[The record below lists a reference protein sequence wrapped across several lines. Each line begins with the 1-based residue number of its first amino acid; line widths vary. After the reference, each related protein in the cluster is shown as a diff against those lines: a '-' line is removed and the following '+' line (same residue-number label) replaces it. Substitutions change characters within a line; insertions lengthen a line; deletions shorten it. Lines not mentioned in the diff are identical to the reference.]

1 MDRLE
6 LAKKEA
12 ELLEAG
18 IPYAAVTLVES
29 AGTAR
34 TEGKMLVLS
43 ADTIFG
49 TIGGGAGEQLARRDA
64 LSLLAEGKNAVRH
77 YELDSPLSAEGKACG
92 GSLTVFIESC
102 RSTRPQLVMVG
113 GGHVGLALLRAA
125 RLAGFATTL
134 LDTRGEDQIGSA
146 IAAADRFIPLDNFGP
161 ALAEVS
167 LPAGAYYVVATFS
180 HATDGEALGGVLHH
194 RDAAYTGMIGSS
206 RKIAAIREKLLAQ
219 GITPAQLAAVH
230 APIGLSLGGETPE
243 EIAVSILAELLMTRY
258 GKTKA
263 DL

>member
-1 MDRLE
+1 M
-6 LAKKEA
+6 AKQKGLGKGLGA
-12 ELLEAG
+12 LLGE
-18 IPYAAVTLVES
+18 ES
-29 AGTAR
+29 LR
-34 TEGKMLVLS
+34 
-43 ADTIFG
+43 ADTPAEGAVSTLPLQKIEPNPLQPRKTFAEEELDALAESIRIHG
-49 TIGGGAGEQLARRDA
+49 IIQPLTVRLLPNGYYQIIAGERRW
-64 LSLLAEGKNAVRH
+64 
-77 YELDSPLSAEGKACG
+77 
-92 GSLTVFIESC
+92 
-102 RSTRPQLVMVG
+102 
-113 GGHVGLALLRAA
+113 RAA

-146 IAAADRFIPLDNFGP
+146 IAAADHFIPLENFGP
-161 ALAEVS
+161 ALAEVP